1 MGAASLWG
9 LARSSTVSRQSDWHL
24 LCPHERQHD
33 YAGLLGELVMLKRSL
48 HRVNGS
54 KQAQRL
60 AEMGRRK
67 LRLNR
72 LAKNEP
78 IIPASVIKKLAS
90 LRLPNDKW
98 VYSVCL
104 EALLRNSSSSLGADS
119 VAPAMTS
126 AASATARRPES
137 QRRYETLGRRVLF
150 SASGE

>member
-1 MGAASLWG
+1 MGPASLWC
-9 LARSSTVSRQSDWHL
+9 LARSSTVSRQSHRHL
-24 LCPHERQHD
+24 LCPHEWQHD
-33 YAGLLGELVMLKRSL
+33 YAGLLGELLMLKL
-48 HRVNGS
+48 
-54 KQAQRL
+54 KQKASSRKAAQRL